1 MAANMLESVDGE
13 EWTARGLSKGDVMF
27 ALALGSI
34 HLRINSIELGLKHIL
49 DREMGRPVP
58 QKHDLV
64 LLWNRL
70 TDEWKEKVA
79 EASCVPMGDI
89 REALGQYKDA
99 AVALRYGGSLGE
111 QTAQSPVPDTMRKH
125 AAVLQKLANT
135 LGGRAHPAIALRKV
149 EPRGLTA
156 YPSVQGRIVANRSFA
171 QPLPLGV
178 SLLGLVLIR

>member
-1 MAANMLESVDGE
+1 MTQPYSRSSLVG
-13 EWTARGLSKGDVMF
+13 K
-27 ALALGSI
+27 LGYS
-34 HLRINSIELGLKHIL
+34 
-49 DREMGRPVP
+49 

-64 LLWNRL
+64 ILWNSL

-111 QTAQSPVPDTMRKH
+111 QTAQSPVADTMRKH

-135 LGGRAHPAIALRKV
+135 LGGRAHPAIALRTI
-149 EPRGLTA
+149 P
-156 YPSVQGRIVANRSFA
+156 F
-171 QPLPLGV
+171 PLVP
-178 SLLGLVLIR
+178 